1 MHIDGGCHCGNI
13 AYEAEVDPELVT
25 ICHCTD
31 CQVLSGTA
39 FRTTVQARAESFKL
53 VRGQPKIYVKTAE
66 SGNQR
71 AHGFCAECGTPIYAT
86 SVTNQQFYGIRLGT
100 VRQRKELRPRNQN
113 WYRSALAW
121 TGNLDALPKCDK
133 SNRTI

>member
-13 AYEAEVDPELVT
+13 LYEAEVDPDTVT

-39 FRTTVQARAESFKL
+39 FRTTIQAPAESFRLLK
-53 VRGQPKIYVKTAE
+53 GQPKIYIKTAE
-66 SGNQR
+66 SGTKR
-71 AHGFCAECGTPIYAT
+71 AHGFCPDCATPIYAT
-86 SVTNQQFYGIRLGT
+86 SVTDQKLYGIRLGT
-100 VRQRKELRPRNQN
+100 VRQRKELRPKCQN

-121 TGNLDALPKCDK
+121 TGNLDALPKFDK
-133 SNRTI
+133 SNRK